1 MPMQLH
7 LLQASPQIQ
16 KVQQP
21 VAIVDANQAHDLSAI
36 GAPGDHACG
45 QDGSTSRAEANAIVC
60 HQLERLIIVALLAF
74 EAPAQVP
81 LCHHS

>member
-1 MPMQLH
+1 MQLH

-21 VAIVDANQAHDLSAI
+21 VAIVDASQAHDHSAI

-45 QDGSTSRAEANAIVC
+45 QDGITCRAEANAIVW
-60 HQLERLIIVALLAF
+60 HELERLIIVALLAF
-74 EAPAQVP
+74 EAAAQVP
-81 LCHHS
+81 YGHHA

>member
-1 MPMQLH
+1 MQLH

-21 VAIVDANQAHDLSAI
+21 VAIVDANQAHDRFAI

-45 QDGSTSRAEANAIVC
+45 PASTCRAECNAIAW
-60 HQLERLIIVALLAF
+60 HELERLIIVALLAF
-74 EAPAQVP
+74 EAAAQVP
-81 LCHHS
+81 YGHHA